1 VIAMLKD
8 LRGRLGAG
16 ASAEEMVS
24 ALLEKIKRSKLNAY
38 NNLSE
43 ESALERAREFDR
55 SPWTGLM
62 AGVPIAIKSC
72 ISTRGIETNC
82 SSRILSGYVPPYDA
96 HVIERLKEEGA
107 IIVGKTNMDEFAMG
121 TSTESSYFGPT
132 RNPWDLDRVPGG
144 SSGGSAA
151 AVAAGEAPCALGSDT
166 GGSIRCPASFCGIVG
181 LKPTYGLVSRYGLVS
196 YANSLEQIGPLT
208 LSVEDAALVMEVIAG
223 HDPRDSTSVK
233 SDGGYLSGLDGG
245 VKGLVLGVP
254 KEYFGEGVDPLVEKS
269 VWDAISRLEELGA
282 SWKEVSLP
290 HTKYALAAYYI
301 IAMSEASSNLARF
314 DGLRYGLRFGTDQDW
329 HSTFSEIRAA
339 GFGPEVKRRILLGT
353 YALSAGYYGRYYL
366 KALKVRTLI
375 KQDFE
380 RALSAG
386 GADVLV
392 TPTMPFPAFKIG
404 ERIEDPLS
412 LYMADVF
419 TVPINL
425 AGVPAISV
433 PCGFADGL
441 PIGLQIIGRHFDE
454 VSVLRAAKAYEDAT
468 PYSET
473 VPKEVA

>member
-1 VIAMLKD
+1 MLRELKD
-8 LRGRLGAG
+8 ELAAG
-16 ASAEEMVS
+16 ASAEERIF
-24 ALLEKIKRSKLNAY
+24 ALFEKIKRSKLNAY
-38 NNLSE
+38 TNLPE
-43 ESALERAREFDR
+43 DSALERARQFDEA
-55 SPWTGLM
+55 PWSGLL

-82 SSRILSGYVPPYDA
+82 SSRILEGYIPPYDA
-96 HVIERLKEEGA
+96 HVIERLKQVGA

-121 TSTESSYFGPT
+121 TSTETSYFGT
-132 RNPWDLDRVPGG
+132 TKNPWDLDRVPGG

-208 LSVEDAALVMEVIAG
+208 LNVEDAALVMEVIAG
-223 HDPRDSTSVK
+223 HDPRDSTSIE
-233 SDGGYLSGLDGG
+233 SEAGYLSGLDGG
-245 VKGLVLGVP
+245 VEGLVCGVP
-254 KEYFGEGVDPLVEKS
+254 KEYFGEGVDPAVEKS
-269 VWDAISRLEELGA
+269 VWDAISKLEDLGA

-314 DGLRYGLRFGTDQDW
+314 DGLRYGLRLGADKDW
-329 HSTFSEIRAA
+329 HTTFSEIRAV

-380 RALSAG
+380 RALKAG

-454 VSVLRAAKAYEDAT
+454 KTVFSAAKAYEDAT
-468 PYSET
+468 PHHET
-473 VPKEVA
+473 VPKEVV

>member
-1 VIAMLKD
+1 MLKD

-314 DGLRYGLRFGTDQDW
+314 DG
-329 HSTFSEIRAA
+329 
-339 GFGPEVKRRILLGT
+339 
-353 YALSAGYYGRYYL
+353 
-366 KALKVRTLI
+366 
-375 KQDFE
+375 
-380 RALSAG
+380 
-386 GADVLV
+386 
-392 TPTMPFPAFKIG
+392 
-404 ERIEDPLS
+404 
-412 LYMADVF
+412 
-419 TVPINL
+419 
-425 AGVPAISV
+425 
-433 PCGFADGL
+433 
-441 PIGLQIIGRHFDE
+441 
-454 VSVLRAAKAYEDAT
+454 
-468 PYSET
+468 
-473 VPKEVA
+473 

>member
-1 VIAMLKD
+1 M
-8 LRGRLGAG
+8 G
-16 ASAEEMVS
+16 ASDEDAVA
-24 ALLEKIKRSKLNAY
+24 ALFGKIKRSRLNAY
-38 NNLSE
+38 NVLSE
-43 ESALERAREFDR
+43 DLALERARDFDR
-55 SPWTGLM
+55 SPWSGLM

-82 SSRILSGYVPPYDA
+82 SSRILSGYTPPYDA
-96 HVIERLKEEGA
+96 TVIERLKEEGA

-121 TSTESSYFGPT
+121 TSTETSYFGPT

-151 AVAAGEAPCALGSDT
+151 AVAAGEAPAALGSDT

-196 YANSLEQIGPLT
+196 YANSLEQIGPLALT
-208 LSVEDAALVMEVIAG
+208 VEDAALVLDVIAG
-223 HDPRDSTSVK
+223 HDPRDSTSA
-233 SDGGYLSGLDGG
+233 DTPGGYLSALDRGVDGLT
-245 VKGLVLGVP
+245 LGVP
-254 KEYFGEGVDPLVEKS
+254 EEYFGEGVNPKVERS
-269 VWDAISRLEELGA
+269 VWDAISKLEELGA

-314 DGLRYGLRFGTDQDW
+314 DGLRYGLRLGADQDW
-329 HSTFSEIRAA
+329 HTTFSDIRAA
-339 GFGPEVKRRILLGT
+339 GFGPEVKRRVLLGT

-375 KQDFE
+375 KEDFE
-380 RALSAG
+380 RALSVG
-386 GADVLV
+386 GADLLV

-412 LYMADVF
+412 LYMADVL

-468 PYSET
+468 PYHEA
-473 VPKEVA
+473 VPKEVV

>member
-1 VIAMLKD
+1 M
-8 LRGRLGAG
+8 G
-16 ASAEEMVS
+16 ASAEDAVA
-24 ALLEKIKRSKLNAY
+24 ALFGKIKRSRLNAY
-38 NNLSE
+38 NVLSE
-43 ESALERAREFDR
+43 DLALERARDFDR
-55 SPWTGLM
+55 SPWSGLM

-82 SSRILSGYVPPYDA
+82 SSRILSGYTPPYDA
-96 HVIERLKEEGA
+96 HVIEQLKEEGA

-121 TSTESSYFGPT
+121 TSTETSYFGPT

-196 YANSLEQIGPLT
+196 YANSLEQIGPLALT
-208 LSVEDAALVMEVIAG
+208 VEDAALVLDVIAG
-223 HDPRDSTSVK
+223 HDPRDSTSA
-233 SDGGYLSGLDGG
+233 DTPGGYLSALDRGVDGLT
-245 VKGLVLGVP
+245 LGVP
-254 KEYFGEGVDPLVEKS
+254 EEYFGEGVNPKVERS
-269 VWDAISRLEELGA
+269 VWDAISKLEELGA

-314 DGLRYGLRFGTDQDW
+314 DGLRYGLRLGADQDW
-329 HSTFSEIRAA
+329 HTTFSDIRAA
-339 GFGPEVKRRILLGT
+339 GFGPEVKRRVLLGT

-375 KQDFE
+375 KEDFE
-380 RALSAG
+380 RALSVG
-386 GADVLV
+386 GADLLV

-468 PYSET
+468 PYHEA
-473 VPKEVA
+473 VPKEVV

>member
-1 VIAMLKD
+1 MIAMLRELKD
-8 LRGRLGAG
+8 GLATGV
-16 ASAEEMVS
+16 SAEERIF
-24 ALLEKIKRSKLNAY
+24 ALYEKIKNSKLNAY

-43 ESALERAREFDR
+43 DSALERAREFDEA
-55 SPWTGLM
+55 PWSGLM
-62 AGVPIAIKSC
+62 AGLPIAIKSC

-82 SSRILSGYVPPYDA
+82 SSRILEGYIPPYDA
-96 HVIERLKEEGA
+96 HVIERLKQEGA
-107 IIVGKTNMDEFAMG
+107 IILGKTNMDEFAMG
-121 TSTESSYFGPT
+121 TSTESSYFGTT

-208 LSVEDAALVMEVIAG
+208 LNVEDAALVMEVIAG

-233 SDGGYLSGLDGG
+233 AEGGYLSGLARG
-245 VKGLVLGVP
+245 VEGLVCGVP
-254 KEYFGEGVDPLVEKS
+254 KEYFGEGVDPAVETS
-269 VWDAISRLEELGA
+269 VWNAISKLEDLGA

-314 DGLRYGLRFGTDQDW
+314 DGLRYGLRLGADKDW
-329 HSTFSEIRAA
+329 HTTISEIRAA

-392 TPTMPFPAFKIG
+392 TPTMPFPAFKIK

-425 AGVPAISV
+425 AGVPAISL
-433 PCGFADGL
+433 PSGFADGL

-454 VSVLRAAKAYEDAT
+454 KTVFRAAKAYEDAT
-468 PYSET
+468 PYHEQ
-473 VPKEVA
+473 VPKEVV

>member
-1 VIAMLKD
+1 M
-8 LRGRLGAG
+8 G
-16 ASAEEMVS
+16 ASAEDAVA
-24 ALLEKIKRSKLNAY
+24 ALFGKIKRSRLNAY
-38 NNLSE
+38 NVLSE
-43 ESALERAREFDR
+43 DLALERARDFDR
-55 SPWTGLM
+55 SPWSGLM

-82 SSRILSGYVPPYDA
+82 SSRILSGYTPPYDA
-96 HVIERLKEEGA
+96 TVIERLKEEGA

-121 TSTESSYFGPT
+121 TSTETSYFGPT
-132 RNPWDLDRVPGG
+132 KNPWDLDRVPGG

-151 AVAAGEAPCALGSDT
+151 AVAAGEAPAALGSDT

-196 YANSLEQIGPLT
+196 YANSLEQIGPLALT
-208 LSVEDAALVMEVIAG
+208 VEDAALVLDVIAG
-223 HDPRDSTSVK
+223 HDPRDSTSA
-233 SDGGYLSGLDGG
+233 DTPGGYLSALDRGVDGLT
-245 VKGLVLGVP
+245 LGVP
-254 KEYFGEGVDPLVEKS
+254 EEYFGEGVNPKVERS
-269 VWDAISRLEELGA
+269 VWDAISKLEELGA

-314 DGLRYGLRFGTDQDW
+314 DGLRYGLRLGADQDW
-329 HSTFSEIRAA
+329 HTTFSDIRAA
-339 GFGPEVKRRILLGT
+339 GFGPEVKRRVLLGT

-366 KALKVRTLI
+366 KALKVRSLI
-375 KQDFE
+375 KEDFE
-380 RALSAG
+380 RALSVG
-386 GADVLV
+386 GADLLV

-468 PYSET
+468 PYHEA
-473 VPKEVA
+473 VPKEVV

>member
-1 VIAMLKD
+1 VIAMLRELKD
-8 LRGRLGAG
+8 ELAAG
-16 ASAEEMVS
+16 ASAEERIF
-24 ALLEKIKRSKLNAY
+24 ALFEKIKRSKLNAY
-38 NNLSE
+38 TNLPE
-43 ESALERAREFDR
+43 DSALERARQFDEA
-55 SPWTGLM
+55 PWSGLL

-82 SSRILSGYVPPYDA
+82 SSRILEGYIPPYDA
-96 HVIERLKEEGA
+96 HVIERLKQVGA

-121 TSTESSYFGPT
+121 TSTETSYFGT
-132 RNPWDLDRVPGG
+132 TKNPWDLDRVPGG

-208 LSVEDAALVMEVIAG
+208 LNVEDAALVMEVIAG
-223 HDPRDSTSVK
+223 HDPRDSTSIE
-233 SDGGYLSGLDGG
+233 SEAGYLSGLDGG
-245 VKGLVLGVP
+245 VEGLVCGVP
-254 KEYFGEGVDPLVEKS
+254 KEYFGEGVDPAVEKS
-269 VWDAISRLEELGA
+269 VWDAISRLEDLGA

-314 DGLRYGLRFGTDQDW
+314 DGLRYGLRLGADKDW
-329 HSTFSEIRAA
+329 HTTFSEIRAV

-380 RALSAG
+380 RALKAG

-454 VSVLRAAKAYEDAT
+454 KTVFSAAKAYEDAT
-468 PYSET
+468 PHHET
-473 VPKEVA
+473 VPKEVV

>member
-1 VIAMLKD
+1 MLRELKEDLAM
-8 LRGRLGAG
+8 G
-16 ASAEEMVS
+16 ASDEDAVA
-24 ALLEKIKRSKLNAY
+24 ALFGKIKRSRLNAY
-38 NNLSE
+38 NVLSE
-43 ESALERAREFDR
+43 DLALERARDFDR
-55 SPWTGLM
+55 SPWSGLM

-82 SSRILSGYVPPYDA
+82 SSRILSGYTPPYDA
-96 HVIERLKEEGA
+96 TVIERLKEEGA

-121 TSTESSYFGPT
+121 TSTETSYFGPT

-151 AVAAGEAPCALGSDT
+151 AVAAGEAPAALGSDT

-196 YANSLEQIGPLT
+196 YANSLEQIGPLALT
-208 LSVEDAALVMEVIAG
+208 VEDAALVLDVIAG
-223 HDPRDSTSVK
+223 HDPRDSTSA
-233 SDGGYLSGLDGG
+233 DTPGGYLSALDRGVDGLT
-245 VKGLVLGVP
+245 LGVP
-254 KEYFGEGVDPLVEKS
+254 EEYFGEGVNPKVERS
-269 VWDAISRLEELGA
+269 VWDAISKLEELGA

-314 DGLRYGLRFGTDQDW
+314 DGLRYGLRLGADQDW
-329 HSTFSEIRAA
+329 HTTFSDIRAA
-339 GFGPEVKRRILLGT
+339 GFGPEVKRRVLLGT

-375 KQDFE
+375 KEDFE
-380 RALSAG
+380 RALSVG
-386 GADVLV
+386 GADLLV

-412 LYMADVF
+412 LYMADVL

-468 PYSET
+468 PYHEA
-473 VPKEVA
+473 VPKEVV

>member
-1 VIAMLKD
+1 MLRD
-8 LRGRLGAG
+8 LKERLAAG

-24 ALLEKIKRSKLNAY
+24 SLFEKIKRSQLNAY
-38 NNLSE
+38 SNLSE
-43 ESALERAREFDR
+43 DLALEEARKFDLAPC
-55 SPWTGLM
+55 SGLL
-62 AGVPIAIKSC
+62 AGIPIAIKSS

-82 SSRILSGYVPPYDA
+82 SSRILSGYIPPYDA

-107 IIVGKTNMDEFAMG
+107 IIIGKTNMDEFAMG
-121 TSTESSYFGPT
+121 SSTETSCFGPT

-196 YANSLEQIGPLT
+196 YANSLEQIGPLA
-208 LSVEDAALVMEVIAG
+208 LNVDDAALVLDVIAG
-223 HDPRDSTSVK
+223 QDLRDSTSVK
-233 SDGGYLSGLDGG
+233 SEGGYLAGLEGG
-245 VKGLVLGVP
+245 VEGIVCGVP

-269 VWDAISRLEELGA
+269 VWEAISKLEELGA
-282 SWKEVSLP
+282 SWKMVSLP
-290 HTKYALAAYYI
+290 YTKYALAAYYI

-314 DGLRYGLRFGTDQDW
+314 DGLRYGLRLGPDKDW

-339 GFGPEVKRRILLGT
+339 GFGPEVKRRILIGT

-366 KALKVRTLI
+366 KALKARTLI
-375 KQDFE
+375 KEDFE

-404 ERIEDPLS
+404 ERVEDPLS

-425 AGVPAISV
+425 AGVPAISLS
-433 PCGFADGL
+433 CGFARGL

-454 VSVLRAAKAYEDAT
+454 KVVLRTAKAYEDAT
-468 PYSET
+468 PYHET
-473 VPKEVA
+473 VPKEVV

>member
-1 VIAMLKD
+1 M
-8 LRGRLGAG
+8 G
-16 ASAEEMVS
+16 ASAEDAVA
-24 ALLEKIKRSKLNAY
+24 ALFGKIKRSRLNAY
-38 NNLSE
+38 NVLSE
-43 ESALERAREFDR
+43 DLALERARDFDR
-55 SPWTGLM
+55 SPWSGLM

-82 SSRILSGYVPPYDA
+82 SSRILSGYTPPYDA
-96 HVIERLKEEGA
+96 TVIERLKEEGA

-121 TSTESSYFGPT
+121 TSTETSYFGPT

-151 AVAAGEAPCALGSDT
+151 AVAAGEAPAALGSDT

-208 LSVEDAALVMEVIAG
+208 LTVEDAALVLDVIAG
-223 HDPRDSTSVK
+223 HDPRDSTSA
-233 SDGGYLSGLDGG
+233 DTPGGYLSALDRGVDGLT
-245 VKGLVLGVP
+245 LGVP
-254 KEYFGEGVDPLVEKS
+254 EEYFGEGVNPKVERS
-269 VWDAISRLEELGA
+269 VWDAISKLEELGA

-314 DGLRYGLRFGTDQDW
+314 DGLRYGLRLGADQDW
-329 HSTFSEIRAA
+329 HTTFSDIRAA
-339 GFGPEVKRRILLGT
+339 GFGPEVKRRVLLGT

-375 KQDFE
+375 KEDFE
-380 RALSAG
+380 RALSVG
-386 GADVLV
+386 GADLLV

-468 PYSET
+468 PYHEA
-473 VPKEVA
+473 VPKEVV